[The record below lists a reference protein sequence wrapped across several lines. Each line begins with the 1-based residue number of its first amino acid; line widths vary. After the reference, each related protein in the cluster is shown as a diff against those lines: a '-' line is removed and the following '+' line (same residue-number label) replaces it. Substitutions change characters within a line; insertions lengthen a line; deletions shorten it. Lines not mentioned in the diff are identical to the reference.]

1 MDPRLEHRRRRVA
14 EDRAR
19 SNLGR
24 LVKLLLV
31 VGVVAALV
39 WLAQSPFL
47 SVADIKVSGAD
58 RVDVTGALQSR
69 QIVVGQPMLLLD
81 IDGAQAALLDDPWV
95 AEAEVARDWPT
106 TVLVRVA
113 ERLAS
118 ATAHLADG
126 WWLLAA
132 DGTVLAEAAGPNPAL
147 GVAEFETMTPDEAGD
162 DLLVSGA
169 VAFLDALPT
178 DWRPGVTVR
187 PTPDGL
193 EAVVAG
199 FVVRLGRP
207 FDMEAKADVTVAIL
221 SGGVEEGSIL
231 TVVAPASPAVLPP
244 GAAPVDAGEGQDDP
258 ATTSPPATTEP

>member
-47 SVADIKVSGAD
+47 SVADITISGAD

-69 QIVVGQPMLLLD
+69 QVVVGQPMLLLD
-81 IDGAQAALLDDPWV
+81 IDGAETALLDDPWV
-95 AEAEVARDWPT
+95 AVAEVARDWPT
-106 TVLVRVA
+106 TVIVRVT
-113 ERLAS
+113 ERLPS
-118 ATAHLADG
+118 ATARLANG
-126 WWLLAA
+126 WWLVAA
-132 DGTVLAEAAGPNPAL
+132 DGTLLAEAAGPDPAL
-147 GVAEFETMTPDEAGD
+147 GVAEFQTMTADEAGE
-162 DLLVSGA
+162 DLLVGGA

-178 DWRPGVTVR
+178 DWRSGVVVH

-193 EAVVAG
+193 EAVVDG

-221 SGGVEEGSIL
+221 AGGVEEGSIV

-244 GAAPVDAGEGQDDP
+244 GAAPIDDGEGEDDP
-258 ATTSPPATTEP
+258 ATTSPPDSTEP